1 MEFFREND
9 KQLLPVSYSRK
20 KMPFYMFGKI
30 LRTSLPTVMITSN
43 SKTSSQHT
51 LVGLNLVFKI
61 NLIFCL
67 VHFTLIQIDLP
78 QEKVPEI
85 LIIQLRNERISQNIM
100 DGNKSS

>member
-9 KQLLPVSYSRK
+9 KQLSPVSYSRK
-20 KMPFYMFGKI
+20 KIPFYMFGKI
-30 LRTSLPTVMITSN
+30 LRTPLPTVMITSN

-61 NLIFCL
+61 NIIFCL

-85 LIIQLRNERISQNIM
+85 LIIQLHNERITQNIM